1 MKNIY
6 SPNNIEVLLHFHTCP
21 HPHPRID
28 APAVK
33 EAIMQFLEIGAIV
46 VFDDTYITTRLGH
59 AWVDALCNTPP
70 PRLVFIDEAGR
81 VL

>member
-1 MKNIY
+1 
-6 SPNNIEVLLHFHTCP
+6 
-21 HPHPRID
+21 
-28 APAVK
+28 
-33 EAIMQFLEIGAIV
+33 MQFLEIGAIV